1 MLIGAGAAPRYFD
14 IAEGERRLMLGVLAK
29 KADATGRHASARN
42 ETRIV
47 ARWFL
52 RT

>member
-1 MLIGAGAAPRYFD
+1 MLSGGGVPLRPRFAT
-14 IAEGERRLMLGVLAK
+14 AEGERRLMLGPVRK

-47 ARWFL
+47 RRFL
-52 RT
+52 